1 MSRNKFELIFTALL
15 IPLDGLMIFLAF
27 WTAFYIR
34 FSGVYPFTSIMPK
47 SEYLNWVLI
56 VIPIW
61 LIFFAFN
68 KLYSFKKRPFAEELV
83 SIFMA
88 VSTGLAVI
96 FAIFFFSRMM
106 FFSRL
111 IVLIA
116 WILALIFVIVGRLI
130 AKFVQKYLYF
140 QGIGTRKILLI
151 GTGKIAQKIIDE
163 FSDRFL
169 GYEIIGIIDGKKG
182 QKYFRKIPIWGN
194 RISALNKIV
203 KKIKLDEIVLADP
216 DFSEKKM
223 NQLVEFCHDRRIT
236 FRYSPSVLEAENRN
250 IDMDIWGNIPFL
262 HLKRTPLDGWGR
274 IIKRVVDIIGSIIS
288 LVICFPLFAIIPI
301 LIKLDSRGPIFFR
314 QKRVGL
320 DKNFIFLKFRTMKA
334 GAQKKHKKMMK
345 KYGLMFKLKNDP
357 RVTQVGKWLR
367 KTSLDELPQLINVLK
382 GEMSLVGPRPPMPE
396 EVVKYNHWQRKR
408 LGVKPGITG
417 LWQVSGRSNLSFSE
431 WVKLDKYYIEHW
443 SLSLDLQIIF
453 RTFIVLIN
461 KVGAY

>member
-1 MSRNKFELIFTALL
+1 MNRNKFELIFTSLL
-15 IPLDGLMIFLAF
+15 IPLDAAMIFAAF
-27 WTAFYIR
+27 WAAYFIR
-34 FSGVYPFTSIMPK
+34 FSGVYPFTGIMLK

-61 LIFFAFN
+61 LVFFAFN
-68 KLYSFKKRPFAEELV
+68 KLYSFKKRPFAEESV

-88 VSTGLAVI
+88 ISTGLAII

-116 WILALIFVIVGRLI
+116 WFLAIVFVTVGRLA
-130 AKFVQKYLYF
+130 AKVVQKYLYF
-140 QGIGTRKILLI
+140 KGIGTRKVLLI
-151 GTGKIAQKIIDE
+151 GTGKIGQKIIAE

-169 GYEIIGIIDGKKG
+169 GYEIVGIIDGRKG
-182 QKYFRKIPIWGN
+182 QKYFRKIPIWGS
-194 RISALNKIV
+194 RLSDLPKII

-223 NQLVEFCHDRRIT
+223 AKITEFCHDNRIV
-236 FRYSPSVLEAENRN
+236 FKYSPSVLELKNRN
-250 IDMDIWGNIPFL
+250 IDMNIWGNIPFL
-262 HLKRTPLDGWGR
+262 QLKRTPLEGWGR
-274 IIKRVVDIIGSIIS
+274 IVKRIVDIMGSTLGLIITS
-288 LVICFPLFAIIPI
+288 PLFLITPIIIRLNSP
-301 LIKLDSRGPIFFR
+301 GPIFFK

-320 DKNFIFLKFRTMKA
+320 DKNFNFLKFRTMKE
-334 GAQKKHKKMMK
+334 GAEKKHKKLMK
-345 KYGLMFKLKNDP
+345 KYGIMFKLKNDP
-357 RVTQVGKWLR
+357 RVTKVGKWLR
-367 KTSLDELPQLINVLK
+367 KTSLDELPQLINVFK

-396 EVVKYNHWQRKR
+396 EVVKYNKWQKKR

-417 LWQVSGRSNLSFSE
+417 LWQVSGRSNVSFPE
-431 WVKLDKYYIEHW
+431 WVELDKYYIENW
-443 SLSLDLQIIF
+443 SLSLDLQILF